1 MGDVHARAVDVVV
14 DVDHV
19 EVAAGAG
26 VEEGG
31 QEVEAGGAAAVG
43 DCRGGEKSFPR
54 EGLHVLLV
62 DLGGVLRAEV
72 CLAGVVGFVG
82 AGEGYGQRLFRSKM
96 GFSK

>member
-1 MGDVHARAVDVVV
+1 MV

-31 QEVEAGGAAAVG
+31 QEVEARGAAAVG
-43 DCRGGEKSFPR
+43 DCRGGKKSLPR

-72 CLAGVVGFVG
+72 CLASVVGFIGTV
-82 AGEGYGQRLFRSKM
+82 EGYG
-96 GFSK
+96 